1 MRRATLPALAF
12 VALALTIAPGLA
24 GCGKPPADATDAA
37 ELVPP
42 GASSLLRVQ
51 TSQVARATRAA
62 GLLARIR
69 AGAGFARDLHDDL
82 HPVPRSAGPEL
93 DVATIRGGRVF
104 YTQPADEKA
113 FAEALDARGRPHARI
128 RGWTVF
134 AASAALLDAVSHRRG
149 SLAERA
155 WYAAASATLPSDAAV
170 GRVVRQA
177 VPGWR
182 ATALSVHDAD
192 VELEVHR
199 RLPPGP
205 RPQAGS
211 SLAAVVPVD
220 AIAAA
225 GVAGPGNVP
234 GSAPQLIRELA
245 RAVGGPAVG
254 WVRAGDPLPEVAIVS
269 RPRAAGPAL
278 RATGAFLARLTKN
291 PASFAVTLDGRPLR
305 QVVNGPID
313 LYYGLV
319 DGELIVTDSAT
330 APGRLGS
337 GSSSGS
343 GGGAGAAIARLP
355 DATESWAFVDLGR
368 ALPLAQV
375 FGGLFGSE
383 VPATLQVRLAPLR
396 DLLVHS
402 SHEGRVATV
411 VTRIGLR

>member
-1 MRRATLPALAF
+1 MRRAALPALA
-12 VALALTIAPGLA
+12 VIELALALA

-62 GLLARIR
+62 SLLARIR
-69 AGAGFARDLHDDL
+69 PGSTVARDL
-82 HPVPRSAGPEL
+82 PRVPPSAGPEL

-104 YTQPADEKA
+104 YTQPPDEQA
-113 FAEALDARGRPHARI
+113 FAQALDAAGRPHARI

-134 AASAALLDAVSHRRG
+134 AASTALLDAASHRRG
-149 SLAERA
+149 SLAEER
-155 WYAAASATLPSDAAV
+155 WYAAASATLPFGAAV
-170 GRVVRQA
+170 SQVVRQVVA
-177 VPGWR
+177 SWR
-182 ATALSVHDAD
+182 ATSLSAHDTD

-211 SLAAVVPVD
+211 SLAAEVPAD

-234 GSAPQLIRELA
+234 SGAPVLLREVA

-254 WVRAGDPLPEVAIVS
+254 WVRTGEPLPEVTIVS

-278 RATGAFLARLTKN
+278 HATAALLARLTKN
-291 PASFAVTLDGRPLR
+291 PASTAVTLDGRPLR
-305 QVVNGPID
+305 QVASGAID

-319 DGELIVTDSAT
+319 DGQLVVTDSPT

-337 GSSSGS
+337 GSTSGS
-343 GGGAGAAIARLP
+343 GGRAGAAVARLP
-355 DATESWAFVDLGR
+355 DATESWAFADLGR
-368 ALPLAQV
+368 ALPLAQI

-383 VPATLQVRLAPLR
+383 VPATLPARLAPVR
-396 DLLVHS
+396 DVLVHA
-402 SHEGRVATV
+402 SHKGRVATV
-411 VTRIGLR
+411 VTRVGPR